1 MWRKWFYG
9 ESAVKVNCL
18 GYDYNNYNPA
28 NYDFP
33 YYKLPTTDKCKG
45 MMLDGYII
53 DPSIFNLEEEDS
65 DGEEYS

>member
-1 MWRKWFYG
+1 MVVVELVIG
-9 ESAVKVNCL
+9 LMVNV
-18 GYDYNNYNPA
+18 NNPA

-53 DPSIFNLEEEDS
+53 DPSIFNLEEEEDS
-65 DGEEYS
+65 DGEECL